1 MRDGVVLRADVYAT
15 GYAGTPA
22 RARSAHPVFEES
34 AARDSQ
40 FHRLAARG
48 YVVVV
53 EDTRGRYTS
62 DGVARPHDEAED
74 GYDTIEWAAALA
86 WVNGRIGTF
95 GGSYLATTQ
104 LMAAPAPAPHLAAMF
119 PSSSCNSATT
129 WSFKRS
135 VLSGR
140 RVVVES
146 GPIGGCAPPDAH
158 RTRIATARSA

>member
-1 MRDGVVLRADVYAT
+1 MV
-15 GYAGTPA
+15 
-22 RARSAHPVFEES
+22 
-34 AARDSQ
+34 Q
-40 FHRLAARG
+40 
-48 YVVVV
+48 
-53 EDTRGRYTS
+53 DTRGRYTS

-104 LMAAPAPAPHLAAMF
+104 LMAAPLRPPHLAAMF

-129 WSFKRS
+129 WSFKAERS
-135 VLSGR
+135 IWPTGCRGIWANR
-140 RVVVES
+140 RMCAA
-146 GPIGGCAPPDAH
+146 GCSH